1 MEVGQFVAG
10 RTSAFEEIEIADG
23 RMLNACI
30 ASILL
35 HTVFIF
41 LLKGCKNLFASV
53 NTTLG

>member
-1 MEVGQFVAG
+1 MEVGRFVAG
-10 RTSAFEEIEIADG
+10 WTSAFERIEIADG

-35 HTVFIF
+35 YSYPCREDVKTY
-41 LLKGCKNLFASV
+41 FAV